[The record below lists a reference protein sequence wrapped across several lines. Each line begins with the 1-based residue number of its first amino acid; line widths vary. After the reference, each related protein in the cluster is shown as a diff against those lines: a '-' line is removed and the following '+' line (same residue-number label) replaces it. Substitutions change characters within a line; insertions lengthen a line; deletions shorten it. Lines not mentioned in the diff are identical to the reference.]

1 MKNLT
6 EYINESLLTTVIAWL
21 LTIILGILATLT
33 IEIIVDTLRNNP
45 HEKINPNL
53 FLNIKRKGILLG
65 FIEWFLHNMEDI
77 KSDSSLEDFYNL
89 CDKLSKDEE
98 FIKWKS
104 QPISKRRLKELK
116 SICLNVFTENE
127 LKLGKKVI
135 ENMWKKYKNSANE
148 YTDIVALEN
157 EIKTL

>member
-6 EYINESLLTTVIAWL
+6 EYINESLLSTVIAWL
-21 LTIILGILATLT
+21 LTIIAGMLATLT
-33 IEIIVDTLRNNP
+33 VEIIVDTFKNDI

-53 FLNIKRKGILLG
+53 FLNMKKKGILLG

-77 KSDSSLEDFYNL
+77 KSDNSLEDFYKL

-98 FIKWKS
+98 FIKWKT
-104 QPISKRRLKELK
+104 QPISKRRLKDLK

-135 ENMWKKYKNSANE
+135 ENMWKKYKNGANE
-148 YTDIVALEN
+148 YTDVVALEN

>member
-6 EYINESLLTTVIAWL
+6 EYINESLLSTVIAWL
-21 LTIILGILATLT
+21 LTIIAGIIAVLT
-33 IEIIVDTLRNNP
+33 VEIIVDTFKNDI

-53 FLNIKRKGILLG
+53 FLNIKKKGILLG
-65 FIEWFLHNMEDI
+65 FIEWFFHNIEDI
-77 KSDSSLEDFYNL
+77 KTDNSLEDFYKL

-98 FIKWKS
+98 FIEWKS
-104 QPISKRRLKELK
+104 QPISKRKLKDLK
-116 SICLNVFTENE
+116 SICLNVFTKDE
-127 LKLGKKVI
+127 LEIGKKVI
-135 ENMWKKYKNSANE
+135 ENMWKRYKNSANE

>member
-6 EYINESLLTTVIAWL
+6 EYINESLFTTVLAWL
-21 LTIILGILATLT
+21 LIIIAGMLATLT
-33 IEIIVDTLRNNP
+33 VELIVDTFKNDI

-53 FLNIKRKGILLG
+53 FLNIKKKGILLG
-65 FIEWFLHNMEDI
+65 FIEWFLHNMDDI
-77 KSDSSLEDFYNL
+77 KSDNSLEDFYNL

-98 FIKWKS
+98 FIKWKT
-104 QPISKRRLKELK
+104 QPISKRRLKDLK